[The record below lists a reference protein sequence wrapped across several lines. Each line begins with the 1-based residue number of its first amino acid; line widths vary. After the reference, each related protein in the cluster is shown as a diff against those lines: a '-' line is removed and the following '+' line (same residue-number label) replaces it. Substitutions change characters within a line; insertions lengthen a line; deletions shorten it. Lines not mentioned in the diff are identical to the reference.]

1 MEKQRENQTKEN
13 SGKKKKK
20 NHNRKEY
27 PRTVDNKI
35 CSIRVSKIQKRED
48 RIEHI

>member
-20 NHNRKEY
+20 K
-27 PRTVDNKI
+27 PQ
-35 CSIRVSKIQKRED
+35 QKR
-48 RIEHI
+48 ISKNCGQQNM